1 MSKINSELLNQA
13 VESIVKYSHG
23 EACSVNGKDVTGKK
37 RKFMESIDLQFTLKN
52 FDPRK
57 DKRFAGS
64 FKLPV
69 IPRPNMSVCVLGDD
83 VHCEQA
89 KELGYPYL
97 SVDDLKKMNKN
108 KKLVRKLAKKHDQFV
123 ASQALIKQIPRLLG
137 PGLQRAGKFPIVLTA
152 SDSLQGKVDE
162 VKAQVKFQ
170 MKKVLCLSV
179 AVANVEMSKEDIMT
193 NVQLSCNFLASLLKK
208 AWQNIKVVYIKSTM
222 GPTIQ
227 IYF

>member
-1 MSKINSELLNQA
+1 MSKINAELLSQA
-13 VESIVKYSHG
+13 IDSIVKYSQG
-23 EACSVNGKDVTGKK
+23 ETTNVNGKEVVGKK

-137 PGLQRAGKFPIVLTA
+137 PGLQRAGKFPVVLLA
-152 SDSLQGKVDE
+152 SDSLQAKVDE

-179 AVANVEMSKEDIMT
+179 AVANVEMSKEDITT

>member
-1 MSKINSELLNQA
+1 MSKINSELLAQA
-13 VESIVKYSHG
+13 IDTILKYSHG
-23 EACSVNGKDVTGKK
+23 EPTSVNGKEVVGKK

-83 VHCEQA
+83 IHCEQA
-89 KELGYPYL
+89 KTLGYPYL

-137 PGLQRAGKFPIVLTA
+137 PGLQRAGKFPVVLLAT
-152 SDSLQGKVDE
+152 DSLQAKVDE
-162 VKAQVKFQ
+162 VKAQIKFQ
-170 MKKVLCLSV
+170 MKKVLCLSA
-179 AVANVEMSKEDIMT
+179 AVANVEMSKEAITT

>member
-1 MSKINSELLNQA
+1 LLSQA
-13 VESIVKYSHG
+13 IDSIVKYSHG
-23 EACSVNGKDVTGKK
+23 ETCQVNGKEVVGKK

-64 FKLPV
+64 FKLPI

-89 KELGYPYL
+89 KELGHPYL

-152 SDSLQGKVDE
+152 SDSLQAKVDE

-179 AVANVEMSKEDIMT
+179 AVANVEMSKEDITT